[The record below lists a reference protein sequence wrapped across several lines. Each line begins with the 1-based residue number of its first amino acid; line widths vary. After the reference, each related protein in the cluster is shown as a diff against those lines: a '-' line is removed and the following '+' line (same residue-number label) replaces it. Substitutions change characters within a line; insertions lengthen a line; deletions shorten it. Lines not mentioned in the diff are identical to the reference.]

1 MVCGS
6 FLEMRLSLDFPAI
19 GMGLR
24 RSETEAE
31 LKARGYF
38 ELMFCELASIT
49 VGFGCEFFLAGA
61 RFRT

>member
-1 MVCGS
+1 
-6 FLEMRLSLDFPAI
+6 MRLSLDFPAI